1 MEVKIESL
9 DPELR
14 FKVRLEISLRKNAIA
29 ISNLNND
36 LERYRYYINEREERI
51 RKLLSLTTD
60 PVITLEG
67 KQIYP

>member
-36 LERYRYYINEREERI
+36 LERYH
-51 RKLLSLTTD
+51 L
-60 PVITLEG
+60 P
-67 KQIYP
+67 